1 MTLMEAVSKE
11 AHWLTSQ
18 TPKQNIEKGP
28 NALAGWRRAKPPAST
43 SGGLLTA
50 SQSHGLLD
58 RNQDATNGEAWQQ
71 NGPAPST
78 ALPVG
83 LCKVT
88 SPSSLRSQGCSSLL
102 GASWLNVI
110 LEKNTGCDLPDE
122 PTHCNQTWLSWTA

>member
-88 SPSSLRSQGCSSLL
+88 SPEQPPFPGLLFTVGSQLAKCHIGK
-102 GASWLNVI
+102 
-110 LEKNTGCDLPDE
+110 EYRM
-122 PTHCNQTWLSWTA
+122 